1 MTSSTIDRILDAAE
15 VEFAAHGFV
24 ETSLRTITTKAKV
37 NLAAVN
43 YHFGSKKGLI
53 QAVTDRFLDPLTQ
66 NLQVQLIAD
75 FS

>member
-1 MTSSTIDRILDAAE
+1 MTNSTIDRILDAAE

-53 QAVTDRFLDPLTQ
+53 QAVT
-66 NLQVQLIAD
+66 
-75 FS
+75 